1 MLSLLELMV
10 SRYTPWKRQAYW
22 EEALAPLL
30 SFKIAHARLQQ
41 VVQGNHPEACGG
53 TVTGDHR

>member
-1 MLSLLELMV
+1 MV
-10 SRYTPWKRQAYW
+10 PRYTPWKRQAYW
-22 EEALAPLL
+22 QEALASLL
-30 SFKIAHARLQQ
+30 GFKITHARLQQ